1 MIDAPVASRYEG
13 ILQGPKAQHFQL
25 LCLIHFLQ
33 SSLFICSLAKASD
46 VYLAPPEKSRQAK
59 KKKQFYQNL
68 HTNWSDIKG
77 LTDTSALSGALEI
90 KTSGS
95 ELWRSLLFPM
105 CARHP
110 SRWAAR
116 AVYRSLCH
124 ISHIPATRVKNLG
137 AYRATWPRSVIRADE
152 DGRWKARRGEEE
164 KRLGAQHVAGWKMK
178 KWVAQQREP
187 RGSYGSGKADQW
199 LSPRGRLHRIHTMR
213 DRNMAA
219 AHFFS
224 PNYQTPYWL
233 SSGREE
239 VILFLS
245 PFGKLIHFTKVTW

>member
-1 MIDAPVASRYEG
+1 MLQWRAGMKGSSRDLKLNTFNYFA
-13 ILQGPKAQHFQL
+13 LYTFFNPA
-25 LCLIHFLQ
+25 CLFAAWRRHPT
-33 SSLFICSLAKASD
+33 FIWHHLRNPAK
-46 VYLAPPEKSRQAK
+46 LK

-116 AVYRSLCH
+116 AVYHSLCH

-137 AYRATWPRSVIRADE
+137 AYRATWPRSEIRADE